1 MFVISR
7 RILIPHVGKE
17 ATVID
22 RSRRH
27 VAAMNRLG
35 AQARVMKVI
44 MGADAG
50 NVEVFARYNDFKH
63 GIGAFQSFGND
74 AELTSLRAEQA
85 EHPVADVHGPYVY
98 RYVFG
103 EPSAKTVLVQ
113 RSYRVAREKMQLAIE
128 LLPEAK
134 EAVGPNTFMTAAV
147 PVFAPEMDHLIV
159 TYAVND
165 LNQLGEVM
173 DEFAMAPA
181 FQAVVAKA
189 GAIGSL
195 LQARVLQV
203 IA

>member
-1 MFVISR
+1 MF
-7 RILIPHVGKE
+7 IPHVGKE
-17 ATVID
+17 ATVVD

-35 AQARVMKVI
+35 ADARALKVI
-44 MGADAG
+44 MGSDAG
-50 NVEVFARYNDFKH
+50 HIEIFARYQDFRH
-63 GIGAFQSFGND
+63 GIGAFQSFSGD
-74 AELTSLRAEQA
+74 ADLINLRAEQTDQPA
-85 EHPVADVHGPYVY
+85 ADIHGPYVY

-103 EPSAKTVLVQ
+103 EPSPKPVLVQ
-113 RSYRVAREKMQLAIE
+113 RSYRISRDKLQAAIE

-134 EAVGPNTFMTAAV
+134 AAVGPNTGMTAAV
-147 PVFAPEMDHLIV
+147 PVFAPDMDQLIV
-159 TYAVND
+159 TYAVDD

-173 DEFAMAPA
+173 DAFAMSPA

-189 GAIGSL
+189 GALGTL

>member
-1 MFVISR
+1 
-7 RILIPHVGKE
+7 
-17 ATVID
+17 
-22 RSRRH
+22 
-27 VAAMNRLG
+27 
-35 AQARVMKVI
+35 
-44 MGADAG
+44 
-50 NVEVFARYNDFKH
+50 
-63 GIGAFQSFGND
+63 
-74 AELTSLRAEQA
+74 
-85 EHPVADVHGPYVY
+85 
-98 RYVFG
+98 
-103 EPSAKTVLVQ
+103 
-113 RSYRVAREKMQLAIE
+113 
-128 LLPEAK
+128 
-134 EAVGPNTFMTAAV
+134 AAV